1 MYLHHSRAWPKD
13 IIELLLN
20 LMHFPFIFFEFK
32 AETGLLFIFVG
43 KISSLKI

>member
-20 LMHFPFIFFEFK
+20 LMHFPLMFFELR
-32 AETGLLFIFVG
+32 AETGLLLMFVG